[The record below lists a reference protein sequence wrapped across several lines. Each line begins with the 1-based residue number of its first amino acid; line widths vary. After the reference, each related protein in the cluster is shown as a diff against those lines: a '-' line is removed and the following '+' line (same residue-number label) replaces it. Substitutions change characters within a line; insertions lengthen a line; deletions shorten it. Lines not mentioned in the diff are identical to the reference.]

1 MMTADVT
8 YNVENLIHGIYRHYP
23 AWPST
28 FGTCECG
35 KNWGRGGGRCAQ
47 CLEDEL
53 AKIIGKPLAWELHQ
67 TIKQYAKLRDEAMDK
82 ARKLDDVKAERD
94 CDGSQHAAG

>member
-1 MMTADVT
+1 MSSEVT
-8 YNVENLIHGIYRHYP
+8 YDVESLIVGIFRNYP

-28 FGTCECG
+28 FSTCECG
-35 KNWGRGGGRCAQ
+35 SHWGRGGSQCAA

-53 AKIIGKPLAWELHQ
+53 AAIIGKPLAWELHQ

-82 ARKLDDVKAERD
+82 ARKLDDVKAEQD
-94 CDGSQHAAG
+94 CDGSQHATG